1 MIAAVV
7 AQQQSKHS
15 PLIKY
20 PSGRRESVPF
30 TTKFL
35 PPSPFTYWQFAIS
48 ATGKKTQTKQEAW
61 GKQREEKPSSII
73 AGIFVFT
80 PHSSVTERRN
90 KSQRSVVPRQNR
102 AVPLGLW
109 NNASDPIYSALS
121 LGFILPLNA
130 QMLWLFFGRNDCG
143 HLLHIFPFWPI
154 FTS

>member
-7 AQQQSKHS
+7 PQPKNKHL

-20 PSGRRESVPF
+20 PSGHRESVCLLQPIF
-30 TTKFL
+30 Q
-35 PPSPFTYWQFAIS
+35 PPFTYWQCAIS
-48 ATGKKTQTKQEAW
+48 ATGKKTQTKQEMR
-61 GKQREEKPSSII
+61 GKKWEEKPSSII
-73 AGIFVFT
+73 ARIFVFT

-90 KSQRSVVPRQNR
+90 KLQRSVVPKQNR
-102 AVPLGLW
+102 AVPLRLW
-109 NNASDPIYSALS
+109 NNASDPIYSVLS

>member
-1 MIAAVV
+1 MIASVV
-7 AQQQSKHS
+7 PQQKNKHL
-15 PLIKY
+15 PLIKH
-20 PSGRRESVPF
+20 PFGHRESVCLLQPSFHPPF
-30 TTKFL
+30 I
-35 PPSPFTYWQFAIS
+35 YWQNAIA
-48 ATGKKTQTKQEAW
+48 ATGKKTQTKQETW
-61 GKQREEKPSSII
+61 GKGEEKACSVI
-73 AGIFVFT
+73 AGIFVLT
-80 PHSSVTERRN
+80 PHSSMTERRN
-90 KSQRSVVPRQNR
+90 KSQRSLVPKQNR

>member
-7 AQQQSKHS
+7 PQQKNKHL

-20 PSGRRESVPF
+20 LSGHRESVC
-30 TTKFL
+30 FL
-35 PPSPFTYWQFAIS
+35 QPNPSLPFTYWQYAIS
-48 ATGKKTQTKQEAW
+48 ATGKKMQTKQETRR
-61 GKQREEKPSSII
+61 KQREEKPSSII
-73 AGIFVFT
+73 AEIFVFT

-90 KSQRSVVPRQNR
+90 KSQRSVVPKQNR

-109 NNASDPIYSALS
+109 NNASDPIYSVLS

>member
-1 MIAAVV
+1 M
-7 AQQQSKHS
+7 
-15 PLIKY
+15 
-20 PSGRRESVPF
+20 
-30 TTKFL
+30 
-35 PPSPFTYWQFAIS
+35 
-48 ATGKKTQTKQEAW
+48 QTKQE
-61 GKQREEKPSSII
+61 GKQGEEKPSSVI

-90 KSQRSVVPRQNR
+90 KSQRSVVPEQNR
-102 AVPLGLW
+102 AVPLRLW
-109 NNASDPIYSALS
+109 NNVSDPIYSALS